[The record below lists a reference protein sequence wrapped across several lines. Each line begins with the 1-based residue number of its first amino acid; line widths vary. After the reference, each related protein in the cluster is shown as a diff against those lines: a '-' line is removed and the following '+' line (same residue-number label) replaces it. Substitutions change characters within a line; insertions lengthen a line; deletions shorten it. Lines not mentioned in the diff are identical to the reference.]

1 MNNTDGSTFDSLKS
15 LPSFAPSFGS
25 VSRTSMP
32 TVGGSRNASM
42 NRSSNVL
49 PGSNNVTSRRAGTD
63 FDHRR
68 TSLETPDI
76 DKCFGFDD
84 DDDDMADNGA
94 IELPTKAPAAANQ
107 SSALSKVR
115 ADLKRFLHGSTKKQP
130 ETAANTGNQRSG
142 PTLFKSPTK
151 EKPVNG
157 IGVFDKN
164 RQRDIRSAFVA
175 KSSDDR
181 NIEPSSSG
189 SNRIALFE
197 EGEEGVIVSVNTN
210 LPHRK
215 VNKY

>member
-25 VSRTSMP
+25 VSRASMQ
-32 TVGGSRNASM
+32 TVGGSRNASI

-49 PGSNNVTSRRAGTD
+49 PGSNYVTSRRAGTD

-68 TSLETPDI
+68 TSLETPAI

-84 DDDDMADNGA
+84 DDDDMPDT
-94 IELPTKAPAAANQ
+94 IELSTKAPAAANQ

-115 ADLKRFLHGSTKKQP
+115 ADLKRFLHGSTNKQP

-151 EKPVNG
+151 EKPVNV
-157 IGVFDKN
+157 IGVIDKN
-164 RQRDIRSAFVA
+164 KQRDIRSAFVA
-175 KSSDDR
+175 KPSDTR
-181 NIEPSSSG
+181 NIEPSSSE

-197 EGEEGVIVSVNTN
+197 EGEEGVIVSISIQIV
-210 LPHRK
+210 HSEK
-215 VNKY
+215 